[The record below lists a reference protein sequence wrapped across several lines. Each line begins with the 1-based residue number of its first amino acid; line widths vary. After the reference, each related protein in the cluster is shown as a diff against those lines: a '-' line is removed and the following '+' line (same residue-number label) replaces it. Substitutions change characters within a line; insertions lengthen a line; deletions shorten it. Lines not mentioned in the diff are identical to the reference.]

1 MKIDFGTDGWRGI
14 IGEDFNFENVKKIG
28 FAILKFLEENKKNF
42 PINKKEII
50 IGYDTRFLGK
60 ESLKILT
67 NIFSNYGFKTYISK
81 EPISTP
87 SLSFMVKKLNLPLGI
102 MLTASHNPAIYNGIK
117 IKAWYGGSAL
127 PEIYGEVKKNLNKD
141 INIKR
146 KKGEV
151 QEVDILK
158 NYIKYLKEK
167 VEWEKIIKV
176 KGKILWDPIFGATGK
191 ILKEIFKEFKGET
204 KVINDYPDP
213 YFGGIQPE
221 PIPQNLK
228 NTIKY
233 LKKNKFDL
241 AGTSD
246 GDGDRIGLI
255 DEKGNFLWNHQ
266 IFSILALFHIKERG
280 EKRGIAKTFSGSLY
294 LNRIAKK
301 YKVPLYETKI
311 GFKYLCPYL
320 MEGKVF
326 IAGEESGGIAFYNSL
341 PERDAVLSFLKILE
355 ILSLKKKSLKFLED
369 EIIREFGELFYE
381 RIDIPMEIL
390 RAKNLVKKIY
400 KNPIKKFANYEVKK
414 IKKLD
419 GVKFYFKEEG
429 WLLFRASGTENLLRI
444 YCEMDKKEKI
454 EEILSSLKNFLK
466 NYD

>member
-1 MKIDFGTDGWRGI
+1 MKIDFGTDGWRGV
-14 IGEDFNFENVKKIG
+14 IGKDFNFENVKRIG
-28 FAILKFLEENKKNF
+28 FAILKLLEEDKKIF
-42 PINKKEII
+42 PIIKREII
-50 IGYDTRFLGK
+50 IGYDTRFLGR
-60 ESLKILT
+60 ESSKVLI
-67 NIFSNYGFKTYISK
+67 NIFSNYGYKTYISK

-127 PEIYGEVKKNLNKD
+127 PEIYREVKKNLNKD
-141 INIKR
+141 INIKT

-167 VEWEKIIKV
+167 VEWEKIIKI
-176 KGKILWDPIFGATGK
+176 KGKILWDPMFGTTGK

-228 NTIKY
+228 NTIKF
-233 LKKNKFDL
+233 LKDKGFDL
-241 AGTSD
+241 GGTSD

-355 ILSLKKKSLKFLED
+355 ILAIKKKSLKVLE
-369 EIIREFGELFYE
+369 EELIREFGELFYE
-381 RIDIPMEIL
+381 RIDIPMEAL
-390 RAKNLVKKIY
+390 KAKDIVEKIY
-400 KNPIKKFANYEVKK
+400 KNPLTKFASYGVKE

-419 GVKFYFKEEG
+419 GVKFYFEEEG

-444 YCEMDKKEKI
+444 YCEMDNKEKI
-454 EEILSSLKNFLK
+454 GEIFSFLKNFLK